1 MGRKL
6 RRQFDGNFKSKV
18 AIDALRE
25 RESLSEL
32 CKKYDLHPNQ
42 ISEWKKQVLTALPN
56 FFEQQNVSLKKTQAI
71 DIEQIT
77 SPLYQQIGQ
86 LTMELDYLKKKGAKR
101 TEPS

>member
-25 RESLSEL
+25 RESLREL
-32 CKKYDLHPNQ
+32 CKKYDLRPNQ
-42 ISEWKKQVLTALPN
+42 ISEWKKQVLTGLPN
-56 FFEQQNVSLKKTQAI
+56 FFEQQNASLKKTQTI

-86 LTMELDYLKKKGAKR
+86 PRWSLTI
-101 TEPS
+101 

>member
-1 MGRKL
+1 MSKKI

-42 ISEWKKQVLTALPN
+42 ISDWKKQVIANLPD
-56 FFEQQNVSLKKTQAI
+56 FFEKPNSSSKKAKDV

-86 LTMELDYLKKKGAKR
+86 LTMELDFLKKKCANGA
-101 TEPS
+101 